1 MQPLNAVPPGDIQL
15 ALLAI
20 STLMAGMLVNASS
33 VNEIFRNLKTNFHRT
48 FDAADNRWMKVADLI
63 PSTGKYNDYS
73 WISYFPRLREWLGE
87 RQVRQL
93 EASNYVVT
101 NRKFE
106 ATIAVNRDDIE
117 DDQLGIYA
125 NQARMAGYSAS
136 QFPDELVF
144 GLLARG
150 FAAPCHDGKP
160 FFASDH
166 PVGDAA
172 VSNMMTLALSIDT
185 YASARASV
193 GEAYVKMLNMKDP
206 DGRPL
211 NIMPDTL
218 VVPPQLK
225 AEAMVLYQASHFK
238 DEQPNP
244 YKGMF
249 EPVADTRLTSDTAW
263 SLMDCSKPLKPLIY
277 QERRKPEFKQQTSTM
292 GDNVPDSVFMQDEYR
307 YGVDCRAEAAFG
319 HWQLAFGSDGT
330 T

>member
-1 MQPLNAVPPGDIQL
+1 MLASASSEGGIFL
-15 ALLAI
+15 ALSCLVI
-20 STLMAGMLVNASS
+20 GMLVNASA
-33 VNEIFRNLKTNFHRT
+33 VNEIFRNLKTEFHRN
-48 FDAADNRWMKVADLI
+48 FDQAENLWMMVASMI
-63 PSTGKYNDYS
+63 PSTGRYNDYS
-73 WISYFPRLREWLGE
+73 WISYFPRMREWLGE
-87 RQVRQL
+87 RQIRQL

-125 NQARMAGYSAS
+125 NQARMAGYSAG

-144 GLLARG
+144 ELLSNA
-150 FAAPCHDGKP
+150 FVALCHDGQP
-160 FFASDH
+160 FFSDDH
-166 PVGDAA
+166 PVGDAT
-172 VSNMMTLALSIDT
+172 VSNKMTKALSIDN

-193 GEAYVKMLNMKDP
+193 GEAYVKLLEMKDP

-218 VVPPQLK
+218 AVPPALK
-225 AEAMVLYQASHFK
+225 AEALVLYNAGHFK

-249 EPVADTRLTSDTAW
+249 NPVCDTRLMSATAW
-263 SLMDCSKPLKPLIY
+263 FLMDCSKPLKPLIY
-277 QERRKPEFKQQTSTM
+277 QERRKPEFKEQTSVM
-292 GDNVPDSVFMQDEYR
+292 GRNVPDSVFMQDEYR

-319 HWQLAFGSDGT
+319 HWQTAYGSDGT

>member
-1 MQPLNAVPPGDIQL
+1 MHPIHDAGGWPALL
-15 ALLAI
+15 ALLA
-20 STLMAGMLVNASS
+20 LALPAMLVNAGS

-48 FDAADNRWMKVADLI
+48 FDAAGNNWMKVADLI

-106 ATIAVNRDDIE
+106 STIGVKRDDIE
-117 DDQLGIYA
+117 DDQLGVYG
-125 NQARMAGYSAS
+125 NQARMAGYAAA

-144 GLLARG
+144 GLLAKG
-150 FAAPCHDGKP
+150 FASPCHDGKP
-160 FFASDH
+160 FFATDH
-166 PVGDAA
+166 PVGDSEVA
-172 VSNMMTLALSIDT
+172 NMFQKALSIDT
-185 YASARASV
+185 YAAARASL
-193 GEAYVKMLNMKDP
+193 GEAYVRLLNMKDP

-225 AEAMVLYQASHFK
+225 AEALVLYSAANFK

-249 EPVADTRLTSDTAW
+249 EVVCDTRLTSATAW
-263 SLMDCSKPLKPLIY
+263 FLMDCSKPLKPLIY
-277 QERRKPEFKQQTSTM
+277 QERRKPEFKQQTNTA
-292 GDNVPDSVFMQDEYR
+292 GDNVPDSVFLLDEFLF
-307 YGVDCRAEAAFG
+307 GVDCRAEAAFG
-319 HWQLAFGSDGT
+319 HWQLAYGSDGT
-330 T
+330 K